1 MIVVTPRQF
10 FVITNKMET
19 NKINKPIIYHKIHV
33 EKVPKS
39 PKTTKVPIGDD
50 KDLSIGSSKV
60 FKTMINM
67 LKEDDKYWNDLL
79 EQQELSLKIVGD
91 LEI

>member
-1 MIVVTPRQF
+1 MIVITPRQF
-10 FVITNKMET
+10 FVLKKMNSE
-19 NKINKPIIYHKIHV
+19 KIEKPIIYHKIHV
-33 EKVPKS
+33 EKVPK
-39 PKTTKVPIGDD
+39 PVKKTIPLGDD

-79 EQQELSLKIVGD
+79 EQQELSLKIVKD